1 MWSVF
6 LLAIK
11 FQFLVSFSTLPMGI
25 LTMAQNNYNKN
36 PFDLS
41 RVLTQHWRVVSNV
54 LSLLV
59 ITRGQWHGGYLQ
71 IKWLM
76 LLVIS
81 HILFW

>member
-1 MWSVF
+1 
-6 LLAIK
+6 
-11 FQFLVSFSTLPMGI
+11 
-25 LTMAQNNYNKN
+25 MAQNNYNKN

-41 RVLTQHWRVVSNV
+41 RVLTQHWRVVSDV

-59 ITRGQWHGGYLQ
+59 ITRGQWHSGYLH

-81 HILFW
+81 HIGGASYGKACEIDTLR